1 MLGGFMIPYSVWNFK
16 GGVGKSTLSLTLSG
30 YLAQQG
36 KRVALVDYDPQNGA
50 TICSDIAKAN
60 GNPLPF
66 LVVKS
71 LSEINRDEI
80 DAVIFDHSPGVNPGG
95 QLAPIVIIPT
105 ILDAASHSITI
116 KSVHELDGTDKLCI
130 VIPNRVELQNKEHK
144 DLLEMQFE
152 NVPYMKKRVSYSR
165 AYGMGVTIYSEG
177 TGLPN
182 LGITRQEF
190 DGVAKYI
197 HKRIEKHIADMKAKE
212 KA

>member
-1 MLGGFMIPYSVWNFK
+1 M
-16 GGVGKSTLSLTLSG
+16 
-30 YLAQQG
+30 
-36 KRVALVDYDPQNGA
+36 ALVDYDPQNGA

-60 GNPLPF
+60 GSPLPF

-80 DAVIFDHSPGVNPGG
+80 DAVVFDHSPGVNPGG
-95 QLAPIVIIPT
+95 QLAPIVIVPT

-130 VIPNRVELQNKEHK
+130 VIPNRVELQNREHK